1 LSATYNEEKAKQIG
15 LAFDEVLKLE
25 GGKIR

>member
-1 LSATYNEEKAKQIG
+1 MSPTYSEEKARQIG